1 MAEPV
6 KIVYRAVDETSK
18 VSEKVARGIKEVGNA
33 GEQVTQGTRRAT
45 GAITDLHSAM
55 SIANQVMQ
63 FGQQVYQATISQ
75 TVDYAMTVKDAAR
88 AMGASSQEASA
99 LIQIADDARIEVSSL
114 KVAFRNLNDNGIAPN
129 IDNLKKL
136 ADQYNA
142 LPDSVSKAQFA
153 AENFGMRAGPEMQK
167 LLELGSAAIDDMAR
181 SAEEAGL
188 IMDDQAVQAAE
199 DYRLALDNLNDQL
212 EGAKYR
218 IGNQLIPAL
227 TELLRLMEEGNALV
241 DRSGGWKQMAVNTED
256 LADATAHAAYTNQ
269 LWVETL
275 TETTPAVERL
285 TDAQASAIGIYQM
298 QALGITD
305 MMRAQDEYRS
315 SLEDAEAAERSADN
329 ILRARISALQA
340 AQDAYFDLAAA
351 QQQYAEAEANYAKG
365 VGQDAARALEKQG
378 VEGQKYRDALDIIDD
393 VLGTNLGMQEDYNKA
408 LEDLAKEYDKG
419 KLSGEEF
426 KKKLEEIKNQFKPL
440 DESLMNSKKLVQELR
455 QEYDLL
461 KSKTITLTTIHRDVY
476 EEGGG
481 GARPKAP
488 EKRAYGGPVWPNEPY
503 LVGER
508 GPEWFIPAAAGQI
521 APAGPGGMQVT
532 IEGDIVIEGA
542 GQNASAIVAELF
554 RRLAAMQRGGA
565 TLYAGR

>member
-329 ILRARISALQA
+329 ILRARI
-340 AQDAYFDLAAA
+340 
-351 QQQYAEAEANYAKG
+351 
-365 VGQDAARALEKQG
+365 
-378 VEGQKYRDALDIIDD
+378 
-393 VLGTNLGMQEDYNKA
+393 
-408 LEDLAKEYDKG
+408 
-419 KLSGEEF
+419 GEEF